1 MIKRLIL
8 PCLGLLLMGCSEPA
22 PRTSLF
28 NNTAAPAT
36 TAQVTPKHPVR
47 LPEDHGAH
55 PQYQLEWWY
64 LTLVLQDKQQTPY
77 AAQFTL
83 FRFLT
88 NPPYESDWAD
98 AQQWMG
104 HVSLHS
110 PEAHVFRER
119 FAAGKVG
126 TAGITASPFSAFI
139 DDWLWQ
145 GEDDEPFPS
154 TLQVKVDDH
163 SQLALSMQSHGPYVA
178 HGQQG
183 YSVKSRSQKYRS
195 YYYSQP
201 FIDASGQ
208 LTLNNKTIEVEGSG
222 WFDHEWSSQL
232 ADKDALGWDWFSL
245 HLDNG
250 AKLMM
255 FAMHVNNQP
264 PYLTGTYITAQGQA
278 TTLKESDLSI
288 QALGYERIN
297 KRKVPVKWQLDIVQ
311 PAMSLTIK
319 PFKKGQ
325 WNESRFSYYEGR
337 VEITGSHQGDG
348 FMELTGYQ

>member
-1 MIKRLIL
+1 MSVRLMLTALVLIL
-8 PCLGLLLMGCSEPA
+8 SGCTEPA

-28 NNTAAPAT
+28 GDTTKAASSAT
-36 TAQVTPKHPVR
+36 VTPDQPVR
-47 LPEDHGAH
+47 LPDDHSSH
-55 PQYQLEWWY
+55 PRFQLEWWY
-64 LTLVLQDKQQTPY
+64 LTFVLQDNNKNPY

-88 NPPYESDWAD
+88 NPPYQSHWAD

-110 PEAHVFRER
+110 QDNHVFSER

-126 TAGITASPFSAFI
+126 NAGVTDAPFRAFI
-139 DDWLWQ
+139 DNWLWLAE
-145 GEDDEPFPS
+145 GVEPFPS
-154 TLQVKVDDH
+154 TLQVNLDKH
-163 SQLALSMQSHGPYVA
+163 TRLALSMQAYGPYIA

-183 YSVKSRSQKYRS
+183 YSVKSRNQKYRS

-201 FIDASGQ
+201 FIKASGQ
-208 LTLNNKTIEVEGSG
+208 LTLNAETLKVQGEG

-250 AKLMM
+250 DKLMV
-255 FAMHVNNQP
+255 FAMHVNNAS
-264 PYLTGTYITAQGQA
+264 PYLTGTYITADGQA
-278 TTLKESDLSI
+278 TTLAESDLSI
-288 QALGYERIN
+288 QASGYERIN
-297 KRKVPVKWQLDIVQ
+297 KRKVPVEWQIEVAQ
-311 PAMSLTIK
+311 PTLSLTVK

-325 WNESRFSYYEGR
+325 WNASRFSYYEGR
-337 VEITGSHQGDG
+337 VEVSGSHHGDG